1 MAARKKGLLLL
12 GKKKFPILI
21 RTKAMHTKYQ
31 KGGRHLNAK
40 LKMQKFS
47 LSTIIFKLSIRSSF
61 FTFHFALQ
69 AKIRS
74 RNEFG
79 FSAETVLDL
88 FQTFKDFST
97 RASTDLFQRI
107 EDTYYKDEPSSTIEV
122 PHSRKN
128 DFFNSEPLST
138 KEEKGKNDQHLRAQV
153 LHI

>member
-1 MAARKKGLLLL
+1 MIFR
-12 GKKKFPILI
+12 I
-21 RTKAMHTKYQ
+21 
-31 KGGRHLNAK
+31 
-40 LKMQKFS
+40 FS
-47 LSTIIFKLSIRSSF
+47 F
-61 FTFHFALQ
+61 Q

-79 FSAETVLDL
+79 FSSETVLDL

-138 KEEKGKNDQHLRAQV
+138 KEEKGKND
-153 LHI
+153 